1 VFRLTVRPGSST
13 PSPGAKGRRPDP
25 RVRRRD
31 KIEFSKKTNLAL
43 WTAAWVVSLLAH
55 PLTSTAQTR
64 PPAHSA
70 AKTKSTPPA
79 LWQSCSPGTA
89 LRLNAPKISQGNLLQ
104 LDVKSDSP
112 LIGLKGQAAAREV
125 PFWPSNTSTA
135 TTKTAPY
142 LYHSVIGIDLQQ
154 NPGSYEVSIEATPA
168 AGAPLTCQA
177 EFQVTDGHYKVE
189 SLKVAPKF
197 VEPSPEDLKLAQE
210 QGARLRAMFAT
221 ATPEKLWQGKF
232 RMPIP
237 GATSFKNF
245 GSRRVLNGEPS
256 SPHSGVDVGAVAGT
270 PIHATQRGR
279 VVLAEPFYFS
289 GNTVVLDHGLGI
301 YTLYGHMQSM
311 SVTVGDTV
319 EAFQVIGLVGS
330 TGRVT
335 GPHLHW
341 GLSISG
347 AKVNALDLL
356 SLR

>member
-1 VFRLTVRPGSST
+1 VLSILIPAIR
-13 PSPGAKGRRPDP
+13 
-25 RVRRRD
+25 
-31 KIEFSKKTNLAL
+31 
-43 WTAAWVVSLLAH
+43 
-55 PLTSTAQTR
+55 STAQGK
-64 PPAHSA
+64 PAAHSSANAKSKPA
-70 AKTKSTPPA
+70 AP
-79 LWQSCSPGTA
+79 WQSCSPGPGTA
-89 LRLNAPKISQGNLLQ
+89 LRLSAGQVSQGNLLP
-104 LDVKSDSP
+104 LEVKSDSP
-112 LIGLKGQAAAREV
+112 LTGLKGQAATR
-125 PFWPSNTSTA
+125 PLSFWPSNISTGA
-135 TTKTAPY
+135 SKTAAY
-142 LYHSVIGIDLQQ
+142 LYHSVIGIDLDQA
-154 NPGSYEVSIEATPA
+154 PGSYDLSLEATPA
-168 AGAPLTCQA
+168 SGTPLTCQA
-177 EFQVTDGHYKVE
+177 KFEVTAGHYKVE

-197 VEPSPEDLKLAQE
+197 VEPDPEDLQLAQE
-210 QGARLRAMFAT
+210 QGARLRAIFAT
-221 ATPEKLWQGKF
+221 VTPEKLWQGKF

-245 GSRRVLNGEPS
+245 GSRRILNGEPS

-311 SVTVGDTV
+311 SVKVGDTV
-319 EAFQVIGLVGS
+319 EAAEVIGLVGS

-341 GLSISG
+341 GLSVSG